1 MESLST
7 LKNQI
12 IENYNNK
19 HHLDYVPH
27 SVQITTEIINDI
39 FNEENCTVLKSP
51 KYPHE
56 ESNITF
62 YRNDN
67 PERILVAHLN
77 LFCVNPKDSFPKSG
91 SKLFKSTKSTE
102 PSLTQEEKLD
112 KQRQN
117 KEEELRES
125 MKNEECELISK
136 YTNYKTPVYYIY
148 EGMEYKTTPSKWNS
162 GHRAHKCKCIR
173 YTHNYIKQLFANEE
187 CELISEYQNQKS
199 KLKYLYKEKE
209 YEVTFNDWKF
219 FNKRPHLHQQ

>member
-12 IENYNNK
+12 IENVNNK
-19 HHLDYVPH
+19 NKPDYVPH
-27 SVQITTEIINDI
+27 SIIITTEIINDI
-39 FNEENCTVLKSP
+39 FNAENCTVLKSP

-62 YRNDN
+62 YRNAK

-77 LFCVNPKDSFPKSG
+77 EFCEKPNVYYPKSG
-91 SKLFKSTKSTE
+91 SKLFKSSTSSTE
-102 PSLTQEEKLD
+102 PSLTQEEKLN

-125 MKNEECELISK
+125 MKKEECELITK
-136 YTNYKTPVYYIY
+136 YTTAKTPVYYIF
-148 EGMEYKTTPSKWNS
+148 EGMEYKTTPTKWNS

-173 YTHNYIKQLFANEE
+173 YTHNYIKQLFANED

-199 KLKYLYKEKE
+199 KLKYLYNEKE
-209 YEVTFNDWKF
+209 YEVTFNDWKY
-219 FNKRPHLHQQ
+219 FNKRPHLHQ